1 MVGKLTTELIVA
13 GFGGQGVLLFGK
25 FLALAGLKEGKEVAW
40 IPSYG
45 PEMRGG
51 TCNCTVVISETAI
64 GSPIIHSPSTVVVM
78 NKPSLDKFGPRVSPN
93 GLLLIN
99 SSLIDTTSDRKDINI
114 HTVPANEIAIELGN
128 GKAANMVAL
137 GAYVALTKVVPFDT
151 VLGVIEEQFEKK
163 KEFQSLNITAAKK
176 GFELLNGS

>member
-1 MVGKLTTELIVA
+1 MTTELIVA

-25 FLALAGLKEGKEVAW
+25 FLALSGLKEGKEVVW

-51 TCNCTVVISETAI
+51 TCNCTVVVSDDPI
-64 GSPIIHSPSTVVVM
+64 GSPIIYSPKTVVVM
-78 NKPSLDKFGPRVSPN
+78 NKPSLAKFGPRVHSD

-99 SSLIDTTSDRKDINI
+99 SSLIDTTSDRTDIRI
-114 HTVPANEIAIELGN
+114 ETVPANEVAMELGN

-137 GAYVALTKVVPFDT
+137 GAYVALTNVVEFDT
-151 VLGVIEEQFEKK
+151 VLNVVEESFQKK
-163 KEFQSLNITAAKK
+163 KEFLELNLAAVKK
-176 GFELLNGS
+176 GYELAS

>member
-1 MVGKLTTELIVA
+1 MA

-25 FLALAGLKEGKEVAW
+25 FLALSGLKEGKEVVW

-51 TCNCTVVISETAI
+51 TCNCTVVVSEDPI
-64 GSPIIHSPSTVVVM
+64 GSPIIDSPNTVVVM
-78 NKPSLDKFGPRVSPN
+78 NKPSLAKFGPRVSPD

-99 SSLIDTTSDRKDINI
+99 SSLIDTTSDRTDIRI
-114 HTVPANEIAIELGN
+114 ETVPANDIALELGN

-137 GAYVALTKVVPFDT
+137 GAYVALTKVVKFDT
-151 VLGVIEEQFEKK
+151 ILDVVKENFAKK
-163 KEFQSLNITAAKK
+163 KEFLDLNIRAVKK
-176 GFELLNGS
+176 GYELAS

>member
-1 MVGKLTTELIVA
+1 LTTELIVA

-25 FLALAGLKEGKEVAW
+25 FLALSGLKEGKEVVW

-51 TCNCTVVISETAI
+51 TCNCTVVVSEDPI
-64 GSPIIHSPSTVVVM
+64 GSPIIDSPNTVVVM
-78 NKPSLDKFGPRVSPN
+78 NKPSLAKFGPRVSPD

-99 SSLIDTTSDRKDINI
+99 SSLIDTTSDRTDIRI
-114 HTVPANEIAIELGN
+114 ETVPANDIALELGN

-137 GAYVALTKVVPFDT
+137 GAYVALTKVVKFDT
-151 VLGVIEEQFEKK
+151 ILDVVKENFAKK
-163 KEFQSLNITAAKK
+163 KEFLDLNIRAVKK
-176 GFELLNGS
+176 GYELAS

>member
-1 MVGKLTTELIVA
+1 MTTELIVA

-25 FLALAGLKEGKEVAW
+25 FLAISGLKEGKEVVW

-51 TCNCTVVISETAI
+51 TCNCTVIVSDDPI
-64 GSPIIHSPSTVVVM
+64 GSPIIDSPNTVVVM
-78 NKPSLDKFGPRVSPN
+78 NKPSLTKFGPRVSPD

-99 SSLIDTTSDRKDINI
+99 SSLIDTTSDRTDIRI
-114 HTVPANEIAIELGN
+114 KTVPANEIALELGN

-137 GAYVALTKVVPFDT
+137 GAYVALTKVVKFDT
-151 VLGVIEEQFEKK
+151 ILGVIQDNFAKK
-163 KEFQSLNITAAKK
+163 KDLADLNVAAAKR
-176 GFELLNGS
+176 GYDLQV

>member
-1 MVGKLTTELIVA
+1 LTTELIVA

-25 FLALAGLKEGKEVAW
+25 FLALSGLKEGKEVVW

-51 TCNCTVVISETAI
+51 TCNCTVVVSDDPI
-64 GSPIIHSPSTVVVM
+64 GSPIIDSPNTVVVM
-78 NKPSLDKFGPRVSPN
+78 NKPSLAKFGPRVSPN

-99 SSLIDTTSDRKDINI
+99 RSLIDTTSDRTDIRI
-114 HTVPANEIAIELGN
+114 ETVPANDIALELGN

-137 GAYVALTKVVPFDT
+137 GAYVALTKVVKLDT
-151 VLGVIEEQFEKK
+151 VLSVVEESFAKK
-163 KEFQSLNITAAKK
+163 KEFLDLNISAVKK
-176 GFELLNGS
+176 GYELAS

>member
-1 MVGKLTTELIVA
+1 VA

-25 FLALAGLKEGKEVAW
+25 FLALSGLKEGKEVVW

-51 TCNCTVVISETAI
+51 TCNCTVVVSEDPI
-64 GSPIIHSPSTVVVM
+64 GSPIIDSPNTVVVM
-78 NKPSLDKFGPRVSPN
+78 NKPSLAKFGPRVSPD

-99 SSLIDTTSDRKDINI
+99 SSLIDTTSDRTDIRI
-114 HTVPANEIAIELGN
+114 ETVPANDIALELGN

-137 GAYVALTKVVPFDT
+137 GAYVALTKVVKFDT
-151 VLGVIEEQFEKK
+151 ILDVVKENFAKK
-163 KEFQSLNITAAKK
+163 KEFLDLNIRAVKK
-176 GFELLNGS
+176 GYELAS

>member
-1 MVGKLTTELIVA
+1 MTTELIVA

-25 FLALAGLKEGKEVAW
+25 FLALSGLKEGKEVVW

-51 TCNCTVVISETAI
+51 TCNCTVIVSEDPI
-64 GSPIIHSPSTVVVM
+64 GSPIIDYPNTVVVM
-78 NKPSLDKFGPRVSPN
+78 NKPSLVKFGPRVSPN

-99 SSLIDTTSDRKDINI
+99 RSLIDTTSDRTDIRI
-114 HTVPANEIAIELGN
+114 ETVPANEIALELGN

-137 GAYVALTKVVPFDT
+137 GAYVALTKVVKFET
-151 VLGVIEEQFEKK
+151 ILGVVEENFAKK
-163 KEFQSLNITAAKK
+163 KQFLDLNLAAVKK
-176 GFELLNGS
+176 GYEQAS

>member
-1 MVGKLTTELIVA
+1 LTTELIVA

-25 FLALAGLKEGKEVAW
+25 FLALSGLKEGKEVVW

-51 TCNCTVVISETAI
+51 TCNCTVVVSEDPI
-64 GSPIIHSPSTVVVM
+64 GSPIIDSPNTVVVM
-78 NKPSLDKFGPRVSPN
+78 NKPSLAKFGPRVSPD

-99 SSLIDTTSDRKDINI
+99 SSLIDTTSDRTDIRI
-114 HTVPANEIAIELGN
+114 ETVPANDIALELGN

-137 GAYVALTKVVPFDT
+137 GAYVALTKVVKFDT
-151 VLGVIEEQFEKK
+151 VLDVVKENFAKK
-163 KEFQSLNITAAKK
+163 KEFLDLNIRAVKR
-176 GFELLNGS
+176 GYELAS

>member
-1 MVGKLTTELIVA
+1 MTTELIVA

-25 FLALAGLKEGKEVAW
+25 FLALSGLKEGKEVVW

-51 TCNCTVVISETAI
+51 TCNCTVVVSEDPI
-64 GSPIIHSPSTVVVM
+64 GSPIIDSPNTVVVM
-78 NKPSLDKFGPRVSPN
+78 NKPSLAKFGPRVSPD

-99 SSLIDTTSDRKDINI
+99 SSLIDTTSDRTDIRI
-114 HTVPANEIAIELGN
+114 ETVPANDIALELGN

-137 GAYVALTKVVPFDT
+137 GAYVALTKVVKFDT
-151 VLGVIEEQFEKK
+151 ILDVVKENFAKK
-163 KEFQSLNITAAKK
+163 KEFLDLNIRAVKK
-176 GFELLNGS
+176 GYELAS

>member
-1 MVGKLTTELIVA
+1 MTTELIVA

-25 FLALAGLKEGKEVAW
+25 FLALSGLKEGKEVVW

-51 TCNCTVVISETAI
+51 TCNCTVIVSDDPI
-64 GSPIIHSPSTVVVM
+64 GSPIIDSPNTVVVM
-78 NKPSLDKFGPRVSPN
+78 NKPSLTKFGPRVSPN

-99 SSLIDTTSDRKDINI
+99 SSLIDTSSDRTDIRI
-114 HTVPANEIAIELGN
+114 ETVPANEIALELGN

-137 GAYVALTKVVPFDT
+137 GAYVALTKVVKFDT
-151 VLGVIEEQFEKK
+151 ILGVIEESFAKK
-163 KEFQSLNITAAKK
+163 KGLADLNVAAAKR
-176 GFELLNGS
+176 GYDLQV